1 MFSLSAVSQ
10 SSMLKWKSEPLSGS
24 FGRQYNIDSL
34 RVDKIFTS
42 DGYKA
47 WWGGVLHLWRLAA
60 ASKGSSQAGSSR
72 RTEREARWPGGPPVH
87 TPSPLVHTSPGIRC
101 LHSALEAHLQWQA
114 MHADILLQSDF
125 CPGNFLR
132 LHFQDVSSSRAVAV
146 GHSWERTAV
155 STQLVARGASGL
167 HGLSKGGR
175 KIIFGAGMSG
185 AGSPNQILCMPDS
198 SRKRANL
205 VDRHAEGGKG
215 ERQLRQYYGESDR
228 GKKYLF
234 PP

>member
-1 MFSLSAVSQ
+1 MLLCSLPKKHFHLTSFLRQGNVYLLGLLSYVTTSKLNHVFSLSAVSHRF
-10 SSMLKWKSEPLSGS
+10 MLKWKSEASSGS
-24 FGRQYNIDSL
+24 FGKQYNLDSQHAE
-34 RVDKIFTS
+34 KIFTS

-47 WWGGVLHLWRLAA
+47 WGGVLHLWRLAA

-125 CPGNFLR
+125 CPENFLR
-132 LHFQDVSSSRAVAV
+132 LHLQDVSSSRAVAV

-167 HGLSKGGR
+167 
-175 KIIFGAGMSG
+175 
-185 AGSPNQILCMPDS
+185 
-198 SRKRANL
+198 
-205 VDRHAEGGKG
+205 
-215 ERQLRQYYGESDR
+215 
-228 GKKYLF
+228 
-234 PP
+234 

>member
-1 MFSLSAVSQ
+1 
-10 SSMLKWKSEPLSGS
+10 MLKWKSEASSGS
-24 FGRQYNIDSL
+24 FGKQYNLDSQHAE
-34 RVDKIFTS
+34 KIFTS
-42 DGYKA
+42 DGYKS
-47 WWGGVLHLWRLAA
+47 WGGVLHLWRLAA

-125 CPGNFLR
+125 CPENFLR

-167 HGLSKGGR
+167 QGSKGWA
-175 KIIFGAGMSG
+175 GA
-185 AGSPNQILCMPDS
+185 AGKSYLELEWVEQGCPKKYRVCLTLPEKGPIWLIDTQ
-198 SRKRANL
+198 R
-205 VDRHAEGGKG
+205 G
-215 ERQLRQYYGESDR
+215 ERGKRRLRQSFGESDG

-234 PP
+234 SSQILLFWC

>member
-1 MFSLSAVSQ
+1 MFFPYLLSAIDLCWSEKVKRHVGALVNDTWQ
-10 SSMLKWKSEPLSGS
+10 STCW
-24 FGRQYNIDSL
+24 QDIHL
-34 RVDKIFTS
+34 RWIQ
-42 DGYKA
+42 GL
-47 WWGGVLHLWRLAA
+47 GGVLHLWRLAA

-125 CPGNFLR
+125 CPENFLR

-167 HGLSKGGR
+167 
-175 KIIFGAGMSG
+175 
-185 AGSPNQILCMPDS
+185 
-198 SRKRANL
+198 
-205 VDRHAEGGKG
+205 
-215 ERQLRQYYGESDR
+215 
-228 GKKYLF
+228 
-234 PP
+234 